1 MRNKITSSWMYAYEE
16 VKKRILSMEIKPGEL
31 LSENTFSK
39 ELGISRTPVREA
51 FKELEKEGLVYTS
64 NKRRRVFTLTPDE
77 IRDVFDLKISIEGC
91 VAKWAA
97 ERGTEAQGEELTSV
111 IQSMRNFAGN
121 EAEQEAFHENLDAWL
136 TLDNRFHSLLFEMAG
151 NTRAEEIIK
160 NLNNQWHRF
169 RIGIL
174 GIEWRI
180 RVSVDEHA
188 KIAEAV
194 VKRDGDLA
202 QQVMREHL
210 MKLKG
215 MIIHL
220 METFHI

>member
-1 MRNKITSSWMYAYEE
+1 MVKKNTSSWMYAYDK
-16 VKKRILSMEIKPGEL
+16 VKERILSMEIKPGEL
-31 LSENTFSK
+31 LSENTISK

-51 FKELEKEGLVYTS
+51 FKELEKEGLIYTS
-64 NKRRRVFTLTPDE
+64 NKRRRVYTLTSDE

-97 ERGTEAQGEELTSV
+97 ERRTDASADELESV
-111 IQSMRNFAGN
+111 VQSMRSFTGN
-121 EAEQEAFHENLDAWL
+121 EMKEEDFHENLDAWL
-136 TLDNRFHSLLFEMAG
+136 TLDNRFHSILFEMAG
-151 NTRAEEIIK
+151 NSRAEEIIK

-180 RVSVDEHA
+180 RVSVEEHA

-194 VKRDGDLA
+194 VKRDGDKA
-202 QQVMREHL
+202 QQVMQEHL
-210 MKLKG
+210 LKLKG